1 MVNKNTN
8 HSPNTRPRF
17 FYGYVVVMAA
27 SFVMLMASG
36 ASQTFGVFLKPLLI
50 EFGWTRAAT
59 SGAYFLHSI
68 LSGVLRV
75 ATGRLNDRFGPRL
88 ILTGCGLFLGLGFLL
103 MSRIQ
108 TIGHLYLFYGVV
120 LGVGMSGG
128 IVPVVSTLA
137 KWFIKRRGLMTGIVT
152 STSGL
157 SQVILPLLVSHLI
170 VAHGWR
176 TSYIIIAI
184 ITLVPTILSAQFLK
198 RDPAQ
203 MRQLPYGASKVE
215 TKDVTSK
222 TEGLSLW
229 EAIHTRQF
237 WLFSTITITSAL
249 GSGVIMVHI
258 VAHATD
264 LGMSVTSAANIL
276 AFIGGL
282 GIPGRIIMGSAADKI
297 GAKMG
302 LVINF
307 TLHAVALFL
316 IVGAKEAWM
325 LYLFGAIFGFG
336 MGGFIPVHS
345 LIIADLFGL
354 GSHGVLFGLTLLGVT
369 VGLGIGSILAGKIF
383 DIMGSYSLA
392 FLVSAIAMVIAVIL
406 SLLLKPARKT
416 GDANNS

>member
-1 MVNKNTN
+1 MVNKHTN
-8 HSPNTRPRF
+8 HSPDTRPRF
-17 FYGYVVVMAA
+17 FYGYVVVIAA
-27 SFVMLMASG
+27 SFVMLAASG
-36 ASQTFGVFLKPLLI
+36 ASQIFSVFFKPLLE

-59 SGAYFLHSI
+59 SGAFFLHSAI
-68 LSGVLRV
+68 SGVLRV
-75 ATGRLNDRFGPRL
+75 AAGRLNDRFGPRL
-88 ILTGCGLFLGLGFLL
+88 VITICTLFLGLGYLL
-103 MSRIQ
+103 MSQIQ
-108 TIGHLYLFYGVV
+108 TMWHLYLFYGVV
-120 LGVGMSGG
+120 LGMGISGQM
-128 IVPVVSTLA
+128 VPVVSTVA
-137 KWFIKRRGLMTGIVT
+137 RWFVKKRGLMTGIVT

-157 SQVILPLLVSHLI
+157 SQAIMPLLVSHFI
-170 VAHGWR
+170 VACGWR
-176 TSYIIIAI
+176 ISCIIVAI
-184 ITLVPTILSAQFLK
+184 ITLVPTISGAQFL
-198 RDPAQ
+198 RRNPAQ
-203 MRQLPYGASKVE
+203 MGQLPYGASKVE

-237 WLFSTITITSAL
+237 WLFFTITITSAL

-282 GIPGRIIMGSAADKI
+282 GIAGRIIMGSAADRI
-297 GAKMG
+297 GAKLG

-316 IVGAKEAWM
+316 VVGAKEAWM

-354 GSHGVLFGLTLLGVT
+354 GSHGVLFGLTMLGVT
-369 VGLGIGSILAGKIF
+369 VGLGVGSFLAGRIF
-383 DIMGSYSLA
+383 DITGSYSWA
-392 FLVSAIAMVIAVIL
+392 FLISAVAMVIAVIL

-416 GDANNS
+416 GKANES